1 MIGALIGREFGYDL
15 IDLVAQ
21 RPATELRLAL
31 DRLAEAEL
39 LFCRGVP
46 PQSSYLFKHALVR
59 DAAESTLLRG
69 ARAKWHGQIAEAVE
83 TKFPEMIESQP
94 EILALHYAKAGEA
107 MKAARY
113 WLDAGQRAAQRSANI
128 EAIAHLRNGI
138 EILQTSPETPERDRR
153 EVGLLLALGPALMAT
168 RGWSAPEAETVYRR
182 ARHLCELL
190 GDDRQRFNATWG
202 SWLVCAGDNAWQ
214 SAGELVDDLF
224 RMAERLD
231 DPAFRLQAD
240 HAGWSTAIALGEFST
255 ARDRV
260 RHGLALHDPK
270 LHREHALVYGG
281 HDPKVCAKGYGAVSL
296 WHLGYPDQAAQSA
309 AEAVTHGEGLSHYP
323 SLAHALMW
331 AGYVHQLRRDPQA
344 VYDYAERLRALGTE
358 HKLALYTAVGSIMRG
373 WALCYQ
379 SRPKVGLREL
389 RGGID
394 GFATLKVRLNLAYF
408 TALLAE
414 AYHRAGKFEP
424 ALAAVEDAD
433 RLAERWC
440 QSGILQL
447 KGEILISSG
456 AARWADAETCF
467 DEALRIARR
476 QEAKS
481 PELRTATSL
490 ARLWGEQGRRAEA
503 RKLLAPAYG
512 WFTEGFDTADLRDAA
527 KLLSELA

>member
-379 SRPKVGLREL
+379 SRPKAGLREL

-408 TALLAE
+408 TALS
-414 AYHRAGKFEP
+414 
-424 ALAAVEDAD
+424 
-433 RLAERWC
+433 W
-440 QSGILQL
+440 
-447 KGEILISSG
+447 
-456 AARWADAETCF
+456 
-467 DEALRIARR
+467 
-476 QEAKS
+476 
-481 PELRTATSL
+481 
-490 ARLWGEQGRRAEA
+490 
-503 RKLLAPAYG
+503 RKHITAPASSSPR
-512 WFTEGFDTADLRDAA
+512 WQR
-527 KLLSELA
+527 

>member
-1 MIGALIGREFGYDL
+1 
-15 IDLVAQ
+15 
-21 RPATELRLAL
+21 
-31 DRLAEAEL
+31 
-39 LFCRGVP
+39 
-46 PQSSYLFKHALVR
+46 
-59 DAAESTLLRG
+59 
-69 ARAKWHGQIAEAVE
+69 
-83 TKFPEMIESQP
+83 
-94 EILALHYAKAGEA
+94 
-107 MKAARY
+107 
-113 WLDAGQRAAQRSANI
+113 
-128 EAIAHLRNGI
+128 
-138 EILQTSPETPERDRR
+138 
-153 EVGLLLALGPALMAT
+153 
-168 RGWSAPEAETVYRR
+168 
-182 ARHLCELL
+182 
-190 GDDRQRFNATWG
+190 
-202 SWLVCAGDNAWQ
+202 
-214 SAGELVDDLF
+214 
-224 RMAERLD
+224 
-231 DPAFRLQAD
+231 
-240 HAGWSTAIALGEFST
+240 
-255 ARDRV
+255 
-260 RHGLALHDPK
+260 LHDPK

-309 AEAVTHGEGLSHYP
+309 AEAVTRGEGLSHYP

-394 GFATLKVRLNLAYF
+394 AFAALKVRLNLAYF
-408 TALLAE
+408 TAVLAE
-414 AYHRAGKFEP
+414 ACHRSGELEP